1 MGDKPSKPG
10 KGGKKTKA
18 RKCTSNTFLIFI
30 FIDKRI
36 KGAKVKRKKGGAN
49 PIKKLPTVTPNTK
62 CRLRRLKLERIKDYL
77 LMETEFLKNQNELNP
92 KNEDEEVSSFEDR
105 C

>member
-1 MGDKPSKPG
+1 MGQEPSNAGG
-10 KGGKKTKA
+10 KGNKPKP
-18 RKCTSNTFLIFI
+18 RKCKNFLRTLLIFI

-36 KGAKVKRKKGGAN
+36 KGAKIKRRKGGSN

-77 LMETEFLKNQNELNP
+77 LLE
-92 KNEDEEVSSFEDR
+92 
-105 C
+105 